1 MGNIAQHIP
10 QINKNFNDQTN
21 GSVMATFD
29 HPLTVLERNLLTHIR
44 WYKRKMLTCFE
55 GMKSF
60 AEKFN
65 VSERQIQRAFKRL
78 REFGYI
84 TMRYMG
90 KRGNA
95 LKFITDKAVNFLEKI
110 KTVKNRIKRSM
121 SGPKSGPMSGPKDL
135 DYIDQS
141 YNENNKEE
149 KCSREIADEALRK
162 MKLYTRGRR

>member
-1 MGNIAQHIP
+1 
-10 QINKNFNDQTN
+10 
-21 GSVMATFD
+21 
-29 HPLTVLERNLLTHIR
+29 
-44 WYKRKMLTCFE
+44 
-55 GMKSF
+55 
-60 AEKFN
+60 
-65 VSERQIQRAFKRL
+65 
-78 REFGYI
+78 
-84 TMRYMG
+84 MRYMG

-162 MKLYTRGRR
+162 MKLYTSGRR